1 MYILCTCKCYLL
13 DISRQ
18 LACMK
23 LGRREKYQPIQYC
36 WAGCLGY
43 PVHTCHLPIDI
54 QQIYCSAQTGQHS
67 RLQCSCCPVW
77 ALQHICTCILY
88 MYKYMYSVNRSYDTC
103 VHVHVCTCTCTYMY
117 MHQHVHMPVHRPTQ
131 ADTIPAQTLHKKW
144 STWQAGWLRPG
155 NPPIRTTSIKSVAG
169 GEGDGGAALA
179 TTGAR
184 GYGGDVGALLFLE
197 GQWIW
202 RSVCGLVAAL

>member
-1 MYILCTCKCYLL
+1 MAIRCSLGFIYVCCLVTSNKIVAVRSLHSIRACSAHAVQASHCNYYVHVQCMYVCLL

-67 RLQCSCCPVW
+67 HLRRSCCPVW
-77 ALQHICTCILY
+77 TLQHIYVHTC
-88 MYKYMYSVNRSYDTC
+88 MYLC
-103 VHVHVCTCTCTYMY
+103 
-117 MHQHVHMPVHRPTQ
+117 
-131 ADTIPAQTLHKKW
+131 
-144 STWQAGWLRPG
+144 AGWLMVTELG
-155 NPPIRTTSIKSVAG
+155 VM
-169 GEGDGGAALA
+169 
-179 TTGAR
+179 
-184 GYGGDVGALLFLE
+184 
-197 GQWIW
+197 
-202 RSVCGLVAAL
+202 

>member
-1 MYILCTCKCYLL
+1 MAIGCNTVTLSWMKLLRACMCLAKAQAYSLLMQTCIVQLHIDIKIKPSGGNVLGEYNTTMDVHRKQLHVYLL

-67 RLQCSCCPVW
+67 HLQRSCCPVW
-77 ALQHICTCILY
+77 ALQHIYTARAQSYSLLTQTCIQLKCIY
-88 MYKYMYSVNRSYDTC
+88 I
-103 VHVHVCTCTCTYMY
+103 HLHTY
-117 MHQHVHMPVHRPTQ
+117 
-131 ADTIPAQTLHKKW
+131 
-144 STWQAGWLRPG
+144 
-155 NPPIRTTSIKSVAG
+155 VA
-169 GEGDGGAALA
+169 
-179 TTGAR
+179 T
-184 GYGGDVGALLFLE
+184 
-197 GQWIW
+197 
-202 RSVCGLVAAL
+202 